1 MDTTTPKSKKLK
13 SLKTEKG
20 LNKKSSVKDAKKAL
34 EYTDFDEKRC
44 YTTDAWDYI
53 NEDEDLRYEY

>member
-1 MDTTTPKSKKLK
+1 MDTTTPKSKKSK
-13 SLKTEKG
+13 SSTTDKAS
-20 LNKKSSVKDAKKAL
+20 NKKLNVKDVKPSL

-53 NEDEDLRYEY
+53 NEEGDLRYEY